1 MQYCTVVINKFN
13 FSSQYNNNT
22 FVFFVD
28 TMKVM
33 QSSDPLGFLNLTQTL
48 EFSYQA
54 LANGVTQHAK
64 LRLRRK
70 S

>member
-1 MQYCTVVINKFN
+1 MNASLLLSDININFVV
-13 FSSQYNNNT
+13 
-22 FVFFVD
+22 
-28 TMKVM
+28 VM